1 MRRQRK
7 RLVRNMQA
15 RALIWASLAMLLAA
29 VFAVAAC
36 NVLLWPRLEQDLRDG
51 QAHVASSMATLLE
64 ESNLSL
70 QEILDICVTNSFVV
84 EQVPDFSGFA
94 LTLEQAGELGSRG
107 RLYVPGGPYT
117 IGVTLLRAGDR
128 AFTIATSAGGNL
140 YHTTLW
146 RIISTLFLCIFLGMA
161 FMGLSSRRALRPIR
175 ALRSALQEVSRGNFN
190 VALPV
195 FGSDEISL
203 LNQNFNQMAQDLSR
217 IEMLR
222 DDFVS
227 NVSHEFK
234 TPLSSIQGYAEL
246 LLGSGLPDPQAGY
259 AGVIAEEAGRLSRL
273 TANILRLSKL
283 ENQAVTPRRVPFALD
298 EQLRRCLLSFQNDWQ
313 SKGLHLDV
321 SLDSVTYEGDEEL
334 LAQVWANLMSNAVK
348 FSNEGGTL
356 LLRCYRREAAV
367 QVVVADNGA
376 GMDGET
382 LKRIFEKFY
391 QGDEAHAA
399 QGNGLGL
406 TLAKRIVEL
415 CGGSISVLS
424 EVGKGT
430 TFTVEL
436 PLERSPGKTKERRAR
451 PSAART

>member
-1 MRRQRK
+1 MC
-7 RLVRNMQA
+7 
-15 RALIWASLAMLLAA
+15 I
-29 VFAVAAC
+29 
-36 NVLLWPRLEQDLRDG
+36 RD
-51 QAHVASSMATLLE
+51 S
-64 ESNLSL
+64 
-70 QEILDICVTNSFVV
+70 SFVV

-117 IGVTLLRAGDR
+117 IGVTLLRAGDQ

-140 YHTTLW
+140 YHATLW

-175 ALRSALQEVSRGNFN
+175 ALRSAFQEVSRGNFN

-283 ENQAVTPRRVPFALD
+283 ENQAVTPRRVPFTLD

-334 LAQVWANLMSNAVK
+334 LAQVWANLMGNAVK

-356 LLRCYRREAAV
+356 LLRRYRREAAV
-367 QVVVADNGA
+367 QV
-376 GMDGET
+376 
-382 LKRIFEKFY
+382 
-391 QGDEAHAA
+391 
-399 QGNGLGL
+399 
-406 TLAKRIVEL
+406 
-415 CGGSISVLS
+415 LS
-424 EVGKGT
+424 
-430 TFTVEL
+430 L
-436 PLERSPGKTKERRAR
+436 IHI
-451 PSAART
+451 

>member
-1 MRRQRK
+1 M
-7 RLVRNMQA
+7 
-15 RALIWASLAMLLAA
+15 
-29 VFAVAAC
+29 
-36 NVLLWPRLEQDLRDG
+36 
-51 QAHVASSMATLLE
+51 
-64 ESNLSL
+64 
-70 QEILDICVTNSFVV
+70 
-84 EQVPDFSGFA
+84 
-94 LTLEQAGELGSRG
+94 
-107 RLYVPGGPYT
+107 
-117 IGVTLLRAGDR
+117 
-128 AFTIATSAGGNL
+128 
-140 YHTTLW
+140 
-146 RIISTLFLCIFLGMA
+146 
-161 FMGLSSRRALRPIR
+161 
-175 ALRSALQEVSRGNFN
+175 
-190 VALPV
+190 
-195 FGSDEISL
+195 
-203 LNQNFNQMAQDLSR
+203 
-217 IEMLR
+217 
-222 DDFVS
+222 
-227 NVSHEFK
+227 
-234 TPLSSIQGYAEL
+234 
-246 LLGSGLPDPQAGY
+246 
-259 AGVIAEEAGRLSRL
+259 IAEEAGRLSRL

-283 ENQAVTPRRVPFALD
+283 ENQAVTPRRVPFTLD

-334 LAQVWANLMSNAVK
+334 LAQVWANLMGNAVK

-436 PLERSPGKTKERRAR
+436 PLERSSGKTKERRAR
-451 PSAART
+451 PGAART